1 MVLEWQSH
9 GLTVMDLNQGSFS
22 YRDRFICF
30 VAAACLSSL
39 YSTVLVAV
47 GLGGLNIPPS
57 LVGDL

>member
-1 MVLEWQSH
+1 
-9 GLTVMDLNQGSFS
+9 MDLNQGSFS